1 MLRTE
6 DKLSL
11 DENIS
16 YDLSSIRQHF
26 PIFEESEREVGRPLA
41 YLDTAASSQKPR
53 EVIDNLSRSLLL
65 EHANIHRG
73 AYSLSARATE
83 RYEAV
88 RLTIAKAINARSDR
102 SIIFTR
108 GTTESVNLA
117 ARSLEGWFNPG
128 DVIVLTMLEHHSN
141 IVPWQLLAERRGL
154 KVVFAA
160 IKEDASLDLDDFI
173 EKVRTLKPRLVSFS
187 LHSNAFGTVT
197 PVDDMVAVC
206 REVGAVIFHDA
217 AQAIVHGDVDV
228 QRLDSDFLAF
238 SGHKVYGPTGA
249 GILYVRPE
257 MYRHMEPFMGGGDM
271 ISSVTIEGSTWA
283 EPPQKFE
290 AGTPAIAEVLALG
303 AAVEFVDRI
312 GRKEVQSYEQKLFL
326 EAWELLRK
334 EGLTLYGPAN
344 NGGAQ
349 SSIIP
354 FNVPGVHP
362 HDIATIADTFN
373 VQLRA
378 GNHCAMPA
386 LRKVGLYSTVR
397 ASIGVYT
404 QLEDFEQLVDAL
416 RHARKILS

>member
-1 MLRTE
+1 MV
-6 DKLSL
+6 
-11 DENIS
+11 
-16 YDLSSIRQHF
+16 
-26 PIFEESEREVGRPLA
+26 EVL
-41 YLDTAASSQKPR
+41 TK
-53 EVIDNLSRSLLL
+53 SLLL

-88 RLTIAKAINARSDR
+88 RATVARAINAKSDR

-108 GTTESVNLA
+108 GTTEAVNLV
-117 ARSLEGWFNPG
+117 ARSLESWFQPG
-128 DVIVLTMLEHHSN
+128 DTIVLTMLEHHSN
-141 IVPWQLLAERRGL
+141 IVPWQLLAERRNL

-160 IKEDASLDLDDFI
+160 IQEDASLDLNDFI

-187 LHSNAFGTVT
+187 LHSNAFGTV
-197 PVDDMVAVC
+197 PPSEEMVAVC
-206 REVGAVIFHDA
+206 REVGATIFTDA
-217 AQAIVHGDVDV
+217 AQAIVHGTVDV
-228 QRLDSDFLAF
+228 EKLDTDFLAF
-238 SGHKVYGPTGA
+238 SGHKVYGPTGS
-249 GILYVRPE
+249 GVLYVRPE
-257 MYRHMEPFMGGGDM
+257 MYQHMEPFMGGGDM
-271 ISSVTIEGSTWA
+271 ISSVTVEGSTWA

-303 AAVEFVDRI
+303 AALEFMDRI
-312 GRKEVQSYEQKLFL
+312 GRGAVQNHERELFQR
-326 EAWELLRK
+326 AWELLK
-334 EGLTLYGPAN
+334 SEGLELYGPAN
-344 NGGAQ
+344 NGGHQ

-386 LRKVGLYSTVR
+386 LRRVGLYSTVR

-404 QLEDFEQLVDAL
+404 RLEDFEQMIEAL